1 MFCTNCGYEFEGN
14 FCPNCGTRTYAPP
27 AQPAP
32 SAAREYEDSAP
43 QGYPNGLTEEDLEK
57 IYRICSGNESSMGC
71 YVYINFDISCE
82 DAEQIIRNFM
92 LSLNKKKRKKPSFF
106 SSFTVPQPWPS
117 RSGKKYRYP
126 NSYDRGIYRGEDA
139 NELAR
144 IFKKEMWETRVAEN
158 EANGIFGCPKC
169 GSTNVLCEGRDFS
182 VGAAA
187 VGGILMGDVGL
198 YAGVGSGKNLNFT
211 CLECGETWKFR
222 TR

>member
-14 FCPNCGTRTYAPP
+14 FCPNCGTRAYAPP

-32 SAAREYEDSAP
+32 PAAREYEDSAP

-57 IYRICSGNESSMGC
+57 IYIFVQGDEESLGC
-71 YVYINFDISCE
+71 HLFVNYDIPRRQAAQIASNYI
-82 DAEQIIRNFM
+82 AT
-92 LSLNKKKRKKPSFF
+92 KGKRKRPSFF
-106 SSFTVPQPWPS
+106 ASLTVGELPA
-117 RSGKKYRYP
+117 RSGKKHRIP
-126 NSYDRGIYRGEDA
+126 NYYDRGIYRGEDP
-139 NELAR
+139 NEMAR
-144 IFKKEMWETRVAEN
+144 IFKKAMWETRVAEN

>member
-1 MFCTNCGYEFEGN
+1 M
-14 FCPNCGTRTYAPP
+14 
-27 AQPAP
+27 
-32 SAAREYEDSAP
+32 ARK
-43 QGYPNGLTEEDLEK
+43 YP
-57 IYRICSGNESSMGC
+57 I
-71 YVYINFDISCE
+71 
-82 DAEQIIRNFM
+82 A
-92 LSLNKKKRKKPSFF
+92 
-106 SSFTVPQPWPS
+106 WH
-117 RSGKKYRYP
+117 
-126 NSYDRGIYRGEDA
+126 
-139 NELAR
+139 
-144 IFKKEMWETRVAEN
+144 ETRVAEN

>member
-14 FCPNCGTRTYAPP
+14 FCPNCGTRAYAPP

-32 SAAREYEDSAP
+32 PAAREYEDSAP

-57 IYRICSGNESSMGC
+57 IYKVSQNKDDFMGSYLMINYDIPREQSAQIVRTFLKSGKS
-71 YVYINFDISCE
+71 
-82 DAEQIIRNFM
+82 
-92 LSLNKKKRKKPSFF
+92 RKKPSIF
-106 SSFTVPQPWPS
+106 SAISPKNWPARQGRESRVP
-117 RSGKKYRYP
+117 
-126 NSYDRGIYRGEDA
+126 NEYDKGIYRGEDPIM
-139 NELAR
+139 LA
-144 IFKKEMWETRVAEN
+144 KKYPYAMQATRVAEN